1 MILNF
6 TEDSSSSPSGGNND
20 DQLTNQAQGPYDG
33 SLSFVSF
40 FYLFF
45 VLKPF
50 SSSNKIFQIHGENYQ
65 LTAKITTK
73 ALVYSILF
81 KSYLLQKEG

>member
-6 TEDSSSSPSGGNND
+6 TEDSFNSPSEGNND

-40 FYLFF
+40 IIFF
-45 VLKPF
+45 CVET
-50 SSSNKIFQIHGENYQ
+50 I
-65 LTAKITTK
+65 
-73 ALVYSILF
+73 
-81 KSYLLQKEG
+81 